1 MLHSSEKWY
10 PCPFICLCVPSFKMN
25 MLLNQGYDTLF
36 NQPGM
41 SSNGWQHILMIFFC
55 IMMKFSFSRVLTWM
69 YFYRYLTDAIFLKS
83 SDVTGYFYDLITAAS
98 FVLSYRGDMGTLHFC
113 LLRCHWE
120 TLPFGWRFHWLH
132 SGMKTWVLL
141 ANNDYIY
148 KYI

>member
-83 SDVTGYFYDLITAAS
+83 SDVWCY
-98 FVLSYRGDMGTLHFC
+98 
-113 LLRCHWE
+113 
-120 TLPFGWRFHWLH
+120 
-132 SGMKTWVLL
+132 WVLL
-141 ANNDYIY
+141 WFSYCSIFCFVLQRRYGHSTFLPASMLLRNAPLWMKIPLTSLRYENLGFTSQ
-148 KYI
+148 

>member
-1 MLHSSEKWY
+1 MIPLSIHL
-10 PCPFICLCVPSFKMN
+10 PVCPFIQNEHAFK
-25 MLLNQGYDTLF
+25 LELWYIIQSTGYVIKWLTTY
-36 NQPGM
+36 
-41 SSNGWQHILMIFFC
+41 SNDFFC

-83 SDVTGYFYDLITAAS
+83 SDVTGYFYDLVTAAS

>member
-1 MLHSSEKWY
+1 MIPLSIHL
-10 PCPFICLCVPSFKMN
+10 PVCPFIQNEHAFK
-25 MLLNQGYDTLF
+25 LGLWYIIQSTGYVIKWLTTY
-36 NQPGM
+36 
-41 SSNGWQHILMIFFC
+41 SNDFFC
-55 IMMKFSFSRVLTWM
+55 IMMKFFFSRVLTWM

-83 SDVTGYFYDLITAAS
+83 SDVTGYFYDLVTAAS

-113 LLRCHWE
+113 LLRCYWE

>member
-1 MLHSSEKWY
+1 MIPLSIFL
-10 PCPFICLCVPSFKMN
+10 PVCPFIQNEHAFK
-25 MLLNQGYDTLF
+25 LGILYIIQSTRYVIKWLTRY
-36 NQPGM
+36 
-41 SSNGWQHILMIFFC
+41 SNDFFC

-69 YFYRYLTDAIFLKS
+69 YFYKYLTDAIFLKS